1 MAWKNIFSNHVL
13 VPNQNPFLRTPR
25 VPLSFAEDHRVPIRS
40 KEEHFMKQWLIR
52 GTLVPF
58 LILPFFTF
66 PTMVGAEELTAAQ
79 QEAVKQEVQ
88 RILREQGFPGGS
100 TPPPSGST
108 SKSDVRRLDDLYKQS
123 RTGDS
128 KSGSTKEGSGALI
141 YARPFV
147 ASPKAIVGGY
157 MDFEYINRE
166 SSNSTFNVHRL
177 VPFIYADI
185 SDRVKF
191 AAEIE
196 FENGGVGDELKIE
209 FAVIDYLV
217 NEPINLRG
225 GIILLPLGKFNLLH
239 DAPLRDLTDRPLIA
253 RRIIPTTLHQPG
265 VGIYGTFY
273 PTSLS
278 QINYEVYVTSGFTG
292 AYGGDGNPQFDDSTN
307 SKFGQST
314 ITQTNGLRSARSNLT
329 NFDSNN
335 GKAVVGRVAV
345 SPILGVEVGL
355 SGLYEMYDPRDQRGL
370 FIGAVDWTFQRGPFE
385 FIGESAWAYIEDN
398 QTNIITGAA
407 LPTPTGTG
415 GTLFPNEM
423 RGYYLQL
430 NYHFLPS
437 ILVKLAPT
445 HFRPEVSTF
454 TGVVRWDDI
463 NLGADLSGSEAAA
476 RGKAQ
481 RLTLGLNFRPSE
493 DSVIKFDYQYEPEVR
508 SSRTHSQGFL
518 ASAATYF

>member
-1 MAWKNIFSNHVL
+1 M
-13 VPNQNPFLRTPR
+13 RTPR
-25 VPLSFAEDHRVPIRS
+25 VPLSFAEDHRVPQHS
-40 KEEHFMKQWLIR
+40 KEEYFMKQWLLR

-58 LILPFFTF
+58 LILPFFAF
-66 PTMVGAEELTAAQ
+66 PTIGGAEELTAAQ
-79 QEAVKQEVQ
+79 QEAVQKEVQ
-88 RILREQGFPGGS
+88 RILRQQGFAGGGA
-100 TPPPSGST
+100 PPAGS
-108 SKSDVRRLDDLYKQS
+108 SSSNNVRGLDDLNKQA
-123 RTGDS
+123 RVGET
-128 KSGSTKEGSGALI
+128 KSGSAQEGSGALI

-147 ASPKAIVGGY
+147 VSPKAIVGGY
-157 MDFEYINRE
+157 MDFEYINRTG
-166 SSNSTFNVHRL
+166 SPSKFDQHRL
-177 VPFIYADI
+177 VPFIYADV

-196 FENGGVGDELKIE
+196 FEHGGVGDELKIE
-209 FAVIDYLV
+209 FAIIDYLV

-239 DAPLRDLTDRPLIA
+239 DSPLRDLTDRPLVA
-253 RRIIPTTLHQPG
+253 QRIIPTTLHQPG

-273 PTSLS
+273 PTALS

-292 AYGGDGNPQFDDSTN
+292 AYGGSGNPQFDDSTN

-314 ITQTNGLRSARSNLT
+314 ITQTAGLRSARSNLT
-329 NFDSNN
+329 DFDSNN

-415 GTLFPNEM
+415 DTLFPNEM

-437 ILVKLAPT
+437 VLVKLAPT

-454 TGVVRWDDI
+454 TAVVRWDDI
-463 NLGADLSGSEAAA
+463 KLGADLSGSEAAA
-476 RGKAQ
+476 RGNAQ
-481 RLTLGLNFRPSE
+481 RLTFGLNFRPSE
-493 DSVIKFDYQYEPEVR
+493 DTVIKFDYQYEPEVLSTR
-508 SSRTHSQGFL
+508 IHGEAFV

>member
-1 MAWKNIFSNHVL
+1 M
-13 VPNQNPFLRTPR
+13 
-25 VPLSFAEDHRVPIRS
+25 E
-40 KEEHFMKQWLIR
+40 QWLIR

-58 LILPFFTF
+58 LILPFLAI
-66 PTMVGAEELTAAQ
+66 PTIGGAETLTPAQ

-88 RILREQGFPGGS
+88 RILREQGFSGGS

-108 SKSDVRRLDDLYKQS
+108 SKSDVRRLDDLNKQS

-147 ASPKAIVGGY
+147 ASPKAILGGY

-166 SSNSTFNVHRL
+166 GSPSKFDQHRL
-177 VPFIYADI
+177 VPFIYGDV
-185 SDRVKF
+185 SDHVKF

-196 FENGGVGDELKIE
+196 FEHGGVGDELKIE
-209 FAVIDYLV
+209 FAIIDYLV

-239 DAPLRDLTDRPLIA
+239 DSPLRDLTDRPLVA
-253 RRIIPTTLHQPG
+253 QRIIPTTLHQPG

-273 PTSLS
+273 PTTLS
-278 QINYEVYVTSGFTG
+278 QVNYEIYVTSGFTG
-292 AYGGDGNPQFDDSTN
+292 GFGGKGNPRLSPSD

-314 ITQTNGLRSARSNLT
+314 ITQTAGLRSARSNLT
-329 NFDSNN
+329 DFDNNN

-345 SPILGVEVGL
+345 SPFLGVEVGV
-355 SGLYEMYDPRDQRGL
+355 SGLYEMYDPSDQRGL

-398 QTNIITGAA
+398 ENHIVTGAA
-407 LPTPTGTG
+407 LPMPTGIG

-454 TGVVRWDDI
+454 TAVVRWDDI

-481 RLTLGLNFRPSE
+481 RLTFGVNFRPTE
-493 DSVIKFDYQYEPEVR
+493 DTVIKFDYQYEPEVL
-508 SSRTHSQGFL
+508 SSRIHGDAFV